1 VLQSAVFGE
10 SLVLRRRIEA
20 RVGDSR
26 FTIADEVENV
36 GYTRCSHMFLYHC
49 NAGFPV
55 VDEGSELL
63 VSSRSTTTDYGVPV
77 EGYRRMSAPVRNA
90 TEACFEHEVIAEPAG
105 TVPVAVVN
113 RALGLGAYQV
123 FRSDQLPHHTVWRM
137 LGEGTYAVG
146 LEPSTNRDAGRFDA
160 RDRGELQWLE
170 PGQTRRYDL
179 EIGALAGAEAI
190 AEFGTRVSR
199 LTSDQVTSRR

>member
-1 VLQSAVFGE
+1 
-10 SLVLRRRIEA
+10 
-20 RVGDSR
+20 
-26 FTIADEVENV
+26 
-36 GYTRCSHMFLYHC
+36 
-49 NAGFPV
+49 
-55 VDEGSELL
+55 
-63 VSSRSTTTDYGVPV
+63 
-77 EGYRRMSAPVRNA
+77 VRNA

-123 FRSDQLPHHTVWRM
+123 FRSSQLPYHTVWRM

-170 PGQTRRYDL
+170 PGQIRQYDL

-190 AEFGTRVSR
+190 AGFETRVSR
-199 LTSDQVTSRR
+199 LQSDQGTRR